1 MALQDNL
8 STGLPELTDPLAGRD
23 LDKEGAKLADMGLD
37 KAAMA
42 SIDPLKLF
50 EATYSQEEL
59 AGIPGYQKLK
69 GITGEF
75 GQAQETLLGTPQ
87 PTNSMLRI
95 LENGLRAKS
104 GVDKQPLGT
113 SELFG
118 AAGLSGYAVLS
129 QSLAERSKE
138 MGNKY
143 TNFANMMQ
151 TTGEQL
157 FDAWDVTAK
166 NYEILKEDYDTQMD
180 RMNDIIDGIIDH
192 ERAMEILVKED
203 ELSKSYLKYS
213 SELSSGDPIPGSF
226 GNEYASVYGG
236 GSWDSPSVEAL
247 SGALIPEKSR
257 YPELPGWQCGQAYND
272 FTDGVKVGSTYASK
286 LDATTKRDNPQ
297 VGNGLVT
304 PWGGTENGHIGTVLD
319 FDEATRTVYTVE
331 YNHNGHGKQT
341 FEQYT
346 IDELNA
352 EWGDNWG
359 FTDSTLKAEYSGLVE
374 SAKANEAGAKDWL
387 VEMVTLYKKG
397 VTPSQIHTKISNK
410 FADTT
415 TAKYYRALFDEL
427 ILTPEIIDV
436 HVSDLPL
443 IKGWLGNL
451 LEKKLG
457 KDFVLGT
464 KEGKSPFEQVQED
477 GGKGSS
483 ALAADI
489 AEEEAAQ

>member
-143 TNFANMMQ
+143 TNFVNMMQ
-151 TTGEQL
+151 TTSESL
-157 FDAWDVTAK
+157 TDSWNTSVK
-166 NYEILKEDYDTQMD
+166 NYEILKDDYDTQMD
-180 RMNDIIDGIIDH
+180 RMNDIMDGIIDH
-192 ERAMEILVKED
+192 ERAMEMLIKESD
-203 ELSKSYLKYS
+203 LDKEYLALSESYKGS
-213 SELSSGDPIPGSF
+213 SPVTGSF
-226 GNEYASVYGG
+226 GDGYASVYGG

-247 SGALIPEKSR
+247 SGLFIPEARRDMDKD
-257 YPELPGWQCGQAYND
+257 GWWCGQAYND
-272 FTDGVKVGSTYASK
+272 FTDGGKVGDAYSTKMA
-286 LDATTKRDNPQ
+286 LVTKQNNPQ
-297 VGNGLVT
+297 MGNGLIT
-304 PWGGTENGHIGTVLD
+304 PWGGTTWGHAGVVLD
-319 FDEATRTVYTVE
+319 YDEATGTVYTVE
-331 YNHNGHGKQT
+331 YNHDGDGKQT

-346 IDELNA
+346 IDDLNA

-359 FTDSTLKAEYSGLVE
+359 FTDSTLKEKYKGLADD
-374 SAKANEAGAKDWL
+374 AKANEAGTKDWL
-387 VEMVTLYKKG
+387 VEMVSLYKKG
-397 VTPSQIHTKISNK
+397 ATTSQIHTKISNK

-415 TAKYYRALFDEL
+415 TAKYYRSLFDDL
-427 ILTPEIIDV
+427 IVTPEIVDV
-436 HVSDLPL
+436 HVSDLPF
-443 IKGWLGNL
+443 IMGNI

-477 GGKGSS
+477 GGKGS
-483 ALAADI
+483 APDI
-489 AEEEAAQ
+489 DSF